1 MEKLRVL
8 EACFAADTHTM
19 EKLRVLEACFAADT
33 QIVETVRY
41 NKGTLYSQMPTSG
54 VRQSTAP
61 LRYEPCTQFINVSQ
75 RALHIY
81 FIDGC

>member
-8 EACFAADTHTM
+8 EACFVADTHAM

-41 NKGTLYSQMPTSG
+41 NKGTLYSQMPTVG

-61 LRYEPCTQFINVSQ
+61 YVTSH
-75 RALHIY
+75 ALNS
-81 FIDGC
+81 